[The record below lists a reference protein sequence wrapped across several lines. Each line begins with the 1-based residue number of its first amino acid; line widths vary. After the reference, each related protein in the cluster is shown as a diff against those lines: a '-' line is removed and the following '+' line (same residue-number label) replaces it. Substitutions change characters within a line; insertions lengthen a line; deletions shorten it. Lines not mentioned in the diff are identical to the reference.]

1 MVKRN
6 GVHQVFGR
14 YLVTLQASFIFKM
27 KITNPRE
34 NAFPERKKKS
44 ELS

>member
-14 YLVTLQASFIFKM
+14 YLVTLQASFIFK
-27 KITNPRE
+27 ITNPRE
-34 NAFPERKKKS
+34 NAFAERKKKK
-44 ELS
+44 